1 MTNEIREE
9 RMRMLGRLLRYERR
23 IRDKTLLQVAD
34 AVGLKE
40 NTISAYEKGKVQIP
54 IDNLDAI
61 CTFLGIDYIDL
72 LKEVEKELR
81 KE

>member
-1 MTNEIREE
+1 MTDKIRDE
-9 RMRMLGRLLRYERR
+9 RMRMLGRALRYERR
-23 IRDKTLLQVAD
+23 IKDKTLKQVAD

-61 CTFLGIDYIDL
+61 CNYLGIDYLDL
-72 LKEVEKELR
+72 LIKVENERR

>member
-1 MTNEIREE
+1 MTDKIRDE
-9 RMRMLGRLLRYERR
+9 RMRMLGRALRYERR
-23 IRDKTLLQVAD
+23 VRDKTLQQVAD

-54 IDNLDAI
+54 INNLDAI
-61 CTFLGIDYIDL
+61 CKYLSIDYIDL
-72 LKEVEKELR
+72 LVSVEKGLR